1 MSSNQYLN
9 EDINAELD
17 FEILKKLFFS
27 PDFY

>member
-1 MSSNQYLN
+1 MPSDQYLN

-17 FEILKKLFFS
+17 FEILKKLFSS

>member
-1 MSSNQYLN
+1 MPSDQYSN

-17 FEILKKLFFS
+17 FEIRQKLFSS